1 MEYRALGHTGL
12 SVSAIALGCEGF
24 TDKTPEAV
32 RKDFDCAQDLGINFF
47 DCYSS
52 NPQLR
57 SAFGEAMRGRREKF
71 IVQGHICSAWEN
83 GQYLRTRDP
92 VRMERAF
99 RDLLTRLGTD
109 YIDVGMIH
117 YIDAEEDF
125 RAVFDGEIIQYA
137 QRLKEKGRIRFLGL
151 SSHNPHVASLAVGTG
166 LIDVLLFA
174 VNPCYDMQPAGEN
187 VEDLWA
193 DESYMKDLHNMD
205 PERESLYELC
215 ARRGVGIDVM
225 KTYGGG
231 DLLSERN
238 SPFGRA
244 FTPVQCIEYALTRPA
259 VAAVM
264 IGCRTQ
270 AEIRAAVDWC
280 AATPQQRDYVP
291 VMQGMK
297 RFSWQGH
304 CMYCGH
310 CAPCPQGINVASVNK
325 FLNLAKA
332 QKQIPETVREHYA
345 LLPHH
350 ACECIACGSCEKRC
364 PFGVPVIG
372 AMKEAFSLFGC

>member
-1 MEYRALGHTGL
+1 MEYRPLGHTGL

-24 TDKTPEAV
+24 TGKTPEAV

-52 NPQLR
+52 DPQLR
-57 SAFGEAMRGRREKF
+57 SAFGEALRGRRERF
-71 IVQGHICSAWEN
+71 IVQGHLCSVWEN

-92 VRMERAF
+92 VRTERAF
-99 RDLLTRLGTD
+99 RDLLARLGTD

-137 QRLKEKGRIRFLGL
+137 RQLKERGQIRFLGL
-151 SSHNPHVASLAVGTG
+151 SSHNPHVASLAVETG

-205 PERESLYELC
+205 PGRESLYELC
-215 ARRGVGIDVM
+215 ARQGVGIDVM

-231 DLLSERN
+231 DLLSEGN

-270 AEIRAAVDWC
+270 AELRAAVDWC
-280 AATPQQRDYVP
+280 TATPQQRDYVP
-291 VMQGMK
+291 VMQGMT

-310 CAPCPQGINVASVNK
+310 CAPCPKGINVASVNK
-325 FLNLAKA
+325 FLNLAKT
-332 QKQIPETVREHYA
+332 QEQIPETAREHYA

-350 ACECIACGSCEKRC
+350 ASECIACGSCEKRC
-364 PFGVPVIG
+364 PFGVPIIDI
-372 AMKEAFSLFGC
+372 MKEASLLFGC